1 MSARST
7 VDWLADLPSRRWA
20 WLALAASGL
29 ALEGCALYFQYV
41 MHLNPCVLCI
51 YIRLAALGLVAAG
64 LIGAIAP
71 ERPALQFVGFAAWG
85 VAAAQ
90 GLALSRE
97 LIAVQAAGPYSFE
110 VSCSFMPKFPAWMP
124 LHEWFPA
131 FLMPTGSCT
140 DDVWSWL
147 GLSMAQWTQLIFIG
161 YLLLLAAVVA
171 ARLVRRRA
179 PAWSALPTKKG
190 A

>member
-1 MSARST
+1 MSVRST
-7 VDWLADLPSRRWA
+7 VDWLAELPSRRWA

-41 MHLNPCVLCI
+41 LHLNPCVLCI

-64 LIGAIAP
+64 LVGALAP
-71 ERPALQFVGFAAWG
+71 SRVVLQFIGFAGWG

-90 GLALSRE
+90 GLSLSRE
-97 LIAVQAAGPYSFE
+97 LIAVQAADPFSFE
-110 VSCSFMPKFPAWMP
+110 VSCSFMPRFPAWLP

-147 GLSMAQWTQLIFIG
+147 GLSMAQWTQAIFIG
-161 YLLLLAAVVA
+161 YLVALAAVVA
-171 ARLVRRRA
+171 ALLVRRR
-179 PAWSALPTKKG
+179 SA